1 MVAPVVPLIAMGPVV
16 VGVPDSV
23 QVMDAPGATLV
34 GGVGEHVSVNPVGTL
49 VAHVAAVAAIVAD
62 TFLHVNMPL

>member
-49 VAHVAAVAAIVAD
+49 VAHVAAVAVIVAD
-62 TFLHVNMPL
+62 RFLHAKVPL